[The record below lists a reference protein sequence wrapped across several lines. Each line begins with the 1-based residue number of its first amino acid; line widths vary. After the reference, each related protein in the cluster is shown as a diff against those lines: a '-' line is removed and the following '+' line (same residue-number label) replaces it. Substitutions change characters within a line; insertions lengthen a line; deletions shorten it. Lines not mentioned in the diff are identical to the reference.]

1 MTYRFIIM
9 QSNKQVSDNLFD
21 ELEKFGK
28 SPVMQKSESYS
39 KISRASFIGTVNHKE
54 SMYKLLKEA

>member
-1 MTYRFIIM
+1 M